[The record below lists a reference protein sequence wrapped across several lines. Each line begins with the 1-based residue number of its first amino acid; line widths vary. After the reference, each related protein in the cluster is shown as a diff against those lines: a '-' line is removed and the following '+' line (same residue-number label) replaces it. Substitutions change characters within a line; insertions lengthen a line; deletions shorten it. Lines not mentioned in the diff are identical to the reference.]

1 MGAKGVAALR
11 HWWAA
16 PFLYDCKE
24 AGKSVFIFPWCA
36 LNDEIKILSE
46 EERKEKLEMM
56 RTDHMRYMR
65 VPFAINVMS
74 GGQYEKKQNI
84 RFGGISEG
92 KKFTTKQEGEGTSI
106 DGKMVFPEEWGIK
119 DHQHD
124 YYELMYV
131 LEGAVEQQIENSTY
145 VYQRGEGCFINRN
158 TKHRELSGTDF
169 FVVYL
174 CLSKEY
180 VWELIEEA
188 GKTSGNIY
196 RFLRSSMEEKSF
208 YKKDYLYIS
217 VKENEDGITQ
227 TRNIFEKMTREL
239 VEKESGYLHIFHG
252 LVERLFGVLQNK
264 EFYQVL
270 HITLDSSVEEQL
282 FEQIKRLIEQNP
294 EKYSRQE
301 LAKELNYSG
310 DYLNKI
316 VKKFTGLTITHYCQK
331 VLLKKA
337 KALLQE
343 NGMSVSAVM
352 AEVGF
357 KNSSHFYEL
366 FKKEF
371 GVLPG
376 ECRNVHK

>member
-217 VKENEDGITQ
+217 AKENEDGITQ

-376 ECRNVHK
+376 ECRKVHK

>member
-196 RFLRSSMEEKSF
+196 RFLQSSMEEKSF

-217 VKENEDGITQ
+217 AKENEDGITQ

-343 NGMSVSAVM
+343 SGMSVSAVM

-376 ECRNVHK
+376 ECRKVHK

>member
-24 AGKSVFIFPWCA
+24 ADKSVFIFPWCA

-74 GGQYEKKQNI
+74 GGQYEKKNI

-196 RFLRSSMEEKSF
+196 RFLQSSMEEKSF

-217 VKENEDGITQ
+217 AKENEDGITQ

-376 ECRNVHK
+376 ECRKVHK

>member
-24 AGKSVFIFPWCA
+24 ADKSVFIFPWCA

-131 LEGAVEQQIENSTY
+131 LEGSVEQQIENSTY

-376 ECRNVHK
+376 ECRKVHK

>member
-196 RFLRSSMEEKSF
+196 RFLQSSMEEKSF

-217 VKENEDGITQ
+217 AKENEDGITQ

-376 ECRNVHK
+376 ECRKVHK

>member
-1 MGAKGVAALR
+1 MGVKGVVALR

-24 AGKSVFIFPWCA
+24 ADKSVFIFPWCA

-217 VKENEDGITQ
+217 AKENEDGITQ

-239 VEKESGYLHIFHG
+239 VEKDSGYLHIFHG

-376 ECRNVHK
+376 ECRKVHK

>member
-217 VKENEDGITQ
+217 AKENEDGITQ

-301 LAKELNYSG
+301 LAKELNYSD

-376 ECRNVHK
+376 ECRKVHK

>member
-92 KKFTTKQEGEGTSI
+92 KKFTTRQEGEGTSI

-217 VKENEDGITQ
+217 AKENEDGITQ

-376 ECRNVHK
+376 ECRKVHK

>member
-1 MGAKGVAALR
+1 M
-11 HWWAA
+11 
-16 PFLYDCKE
+16 
-24 AGKSVFIFPWCA
+24 FIFPWCA

-376 ECRNVHK
+376 ECRKVHK

>member
-145 VYQRGEGCFINRN
+145 VYQGGEGCFINRN

-217 VKENEDGITQ
+217 AKENEDGITQ

-376 ECRNVHK
+376 ECRKVHK

>member
-1 MGAKGVAALR
+1 MKGVAALR

-217 VKENEDGITQ
+217 AKENEDGITQ

-376 ECRNVHK
+376 ECRKVHK

>member
-24 AGKSVFIFPWCA
+24 ADKSVFIFPWCA

-217 VKENEDGITQ
+217 AKENEDGITQ

-376 ECRNVHK
+376 ECRKVHK

>member
-24 AGKSVFIFPWCA
+24 ADKSVFIFPWCA

-74 GGQYEKKQNI
+74 GGQYEKKKNI

-196 RFLRSSMEEKSF
+196 RFLQSSMEEKSF

-217 VKENEDGITQ
+217 AKENEDGITQ

-376 ECRNVHK
+376 ECRKVHK

>member
-1 MGAKGVAALR
+1 
-11 HWWAA
+11 
-16 PFLYDCKE
+16 
-24 AGKSVFIFPWCA
+24 
-36 LNDEIKILSE
+36 
-46 EERKEKLEMM
+46 M

-217 VKENEDGITQ
+217 AKENEDGITQ

-270 HITLDSSVEEQL
+270 HIMLDSSVEEQL

-301 LAKELNYSG
+301 LVKELNYSG

-352 AEVGF
+352 GELGF

-376 ECRNVHK
+376 ECRKVHK

>member
-1 MGAKGVAALR
+1 MKGVVALR

-217 VKENEDGITQ
+217 AKENEDGITQ

-376 ECRNVHK
+376 ECRKVHK